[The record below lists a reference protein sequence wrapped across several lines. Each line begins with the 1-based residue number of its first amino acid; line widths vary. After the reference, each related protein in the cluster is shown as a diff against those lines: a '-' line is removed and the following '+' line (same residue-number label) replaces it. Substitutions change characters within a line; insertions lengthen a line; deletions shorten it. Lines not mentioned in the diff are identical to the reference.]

1 MRQAY
6 KIISVYTGDL
16 SGACSALYELGG
28 MTVMHDPSG
37 CNSTYNTHDEIRW
50 YDQDSLIYI
59 SGLNDLDAVV
69 GNDDKLIEDI
79 TVAAEQTG
87 PRFIAL
93 ANSPVPFLSG
103 TDFEGIA
110 RVLEAD
116 TGLPVFYIPTNGMHD
131 YVRGGG
137 LALERL
143 AEKLLK
149 KDRKNRED
157 RKGAEEEKE
166 DRRIR
171 VNVLGMTPLDFA
183 AASSANSVRR
193 ILSEAGMETVSC
205 WAMGDSLD
213 DLLRAPE
220 ADVNLVVSSLGMR
233 AAGYLKKTFGIP
245 AVCGLPAQGIRQE
258 VLLDLR
264 RSAEDGQDRFP
275 CRDLRGKKQ
284 EGKPVLLIGE
294 PVTMGSLA
302 GVLEKK
308 RGCSVRLVC
317 PTEDCE
323 AFMAKGDILTRG
335 EEEVEGAFR
344 EGEQVIAD
352 PLYKPI
358 VPASCPFVPLPH
370 LAFSGRI
377 FLKDMPDL
385 FGDLSGILTVTGEK
399 HPGERK
405 SYGNE

>member
-6 KIISVYTGDL
+6 RIISVYTGDL

-59 SGLNDLDAVV
+59 SGLNDLDAVM

-79 TVAAEQTG
+79 TVAAEQTN

-93 ANSPVPFLSG
+93 ANSPIPYLNG

-149 KDRKNRED
+149 RDQKNREE
-157 RKGAEEEKE
+157 RKGAEEENEGGK
-166 DRRIR
+166 IR
-171 VNVLGMTPLDFA
+171 VSVLGMTPLDFA
-183 AASSANSVRR
+183 AASSVSSVRR
-193 ILSEAGMETVSC
+193 ILKEAGMEVTSC

-213 DLLRAPE
+213 DLLRAPD

-233 AAGYLKKTFGIP
+233 AAVYLKETFGIP
-245 AVCGLPAQGIRQE
+245 SVFGLPAEGIRQE
-258 VLLDLR
+258 VLCDLKR
-264 RSAEDGQDRFP
+264 AAEDKKDRFP
-275 CRDLRGKKQ
+275 CRDLRGKQQ
-284 EGKPVLLIGE
+284 EGEKVLLIGE

-302 GVLEKK
+302 AVLEKK
-308 RGCSVRLVC
+308 RDCSVRLVC

-323 AFMAKGDILTRG
+323 AFMAEGDMLTRG
-335 EEEVEGAFR
+335 EEEVEKAFR
-344 EGEQVIAD
+344 AGEYVIAD
-352 PLYKPI
+352 PLYQPI

-385 FGDLSGILTVTGEK
+385 FGDLSGILPVTG
-399 HPGERK
+399 R
-405 SYGNE
+405 

>member
-6 KIISVYTGDL
+6 RIISVYTGDL

-50 YDQDSLIYI
+50 YDRDSLIYI
-59 SGLNDLDAVV
+59 SGLNNIDAIM

-79 TVAAEQTG
+79 TVAAGQTN

-93 ANSPVPFLSG
+93 ANSPVPFLNG

-110 RVLEAD
+110 RVLETD

-143 AEKLLK
+143 ARKMLK
-149 KDRKNRED
+149 KGKAETKRESPGG
-157 RKGAEEEKE
+157 KLK
-166 DRRIR
+166 

-183 AASSANSVRR
+183 AASSVSSVRR
-193 ILSEAGMETVSC
+193 ILSEAGMEVISC

-213 DLLRAPE
+213 DLLRAPD
-220 ADVNLVVSSLGMR
+220 ADVNLVVSSLGMK
-233 AAGYLKKTFGIP
+233 AAEYLKKTFGIP
-245 AVCGLPAQGIRQE
+245 AVFGLPAEGIRQE
-258 VLLDLR
+258 VISDLR
-264 RSAEDGQDRFP
+264 ESAADGMDRYP
-275 CRDLRGKKQ
+275 CRDLRGKKE
-284 EGKPVLLIGE
+284 EGEPLLLIGE

-302 GVLEKK
+302 CVLEKK
-308 RGCSVRLVC
+308 RGCSGRLVC

-323 AFMAKGDILTRG
+323 PFMAEGDILTRG
-335 EEEVEGAFR
+335 EEEVEAAFR
-344 EGEQVIAD
+344 DGESVIAD
-352 PLYKPI
+352 PLYKPV
-358 VPASCPFVPLPH
+358 VPLSCPFIPLPH

-385 FGDLSGILTVTGEK
+385 FGDLSGILPAAG
-399 HPGERK
+399 R
-405 SYGNE
+405 